1 MQLQNFAT
9 ARKQLFGRQ
18 QLEQVQAPQKT
29 GKHSRPVGRSKNPRP
44 AQERRQGLRFH
55 TVQFE
60 ARWLA
65 NELVVKILG
74 QGQEILTAQAHGDWC
89 PWTVLE
95 HHHTAFEVDHNAKLF
110 NDWPSHHQF
119 ASHP

>member
-74 QGQEILTAQAHGDWC
+74 QGQEILTVQAHGDWS
-89 PWTVLE
+89 P
-95 HHHTAFEVDHNAKLF
+95 
-110 NDWPSHHQF
+110 
-119 ASHP
+119 